1 MSLLKRIFMFLLA
14 ISLTLALGTVV
25 FASDDNRYDVFD
37 RHAQQSFVPSDLVY
51 WVDNIYDEEHAIY
64 AIVTTPLLR
73 LRSEPSTD
81 SEILAIVAGGTR
93 LAVLYQLENWVKVD
107 FEGNVGYLNTD
118 FVRFHYGNVDTSYL
132 AEQIVAHSLQFLGT
146 PYVWGGNDLRRGV
159 DCSGFVHHVFRDFGI
174 VLYRS
179 SAAMSRNGVAVG
191 RNELLPGDL
200 VFFDTMGGGRISHVG
215 LYIGDGDFIHS
226 TVPGVGGGVII
237 SSLYEAYYLRTY
249 RAARRVL

>member
-1 MSLLKRIFMFLLA
+1 MFMFILA
-14 ISLTLALGTVV
+14 IGLTLASGTAV
-25 FASDDNRYDVFD
+25 FASDHNQYDIFN
-37 RHAQQSFVPSDLVY
+37 RHAQLSFVPNDLVY
-51 WVDNIYDEEHAIY
+51 WVSDTYDEEHVIY
-64 AIVTTPLLR
+64 AIVTTPSLR
-73 LRSEPSTD
+73 LRSGPSTD
-81 SEILAIVAGGTR
+81 SEILVMVAGGTR
-93 LAVLYQLENWVKVD
+93 LAVLYQLPNWVKVD
-107 FEGNVGYLNTD
+107 FEGYVGYLNTD

-132 AEQIVAHSLQFLGT
+132 ANQIVAHSLQFLGT

-179 SAAMSRNGVAVG
+179 SAAMAQNGIAVSRK
-191 RNELLPGDL
+191 ELLPGDL

-226 TVPGVGGGVII
+226 TVPGVGGGVVI
-237 SSLYEAYYLRTY
+237 SSLYEAYYVRTY